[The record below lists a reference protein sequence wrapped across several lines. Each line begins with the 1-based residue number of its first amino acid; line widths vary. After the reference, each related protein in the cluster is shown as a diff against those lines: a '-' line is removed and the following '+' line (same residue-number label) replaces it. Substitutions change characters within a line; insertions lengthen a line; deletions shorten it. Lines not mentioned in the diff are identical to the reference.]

1 VRRARASLGAGF
13 EYFDGDVGDSAVV
26 IGRRP
31 HALRIVAA
39 DVWDAGMTTPAPT
52 AAG

>member
-13 EYFDGDVGDSAVV
+13 EYFDGDVGDPAVV
-26 IGRRP
+26 IGRQP

-39 DVWDAGMTTPAPT
+39 DVWDAAMTTPAPT